1 MAKNPFAG
9 LRTLKEGS
17 SGGEESVSAPQNT
30 AQEESN
36 PAPAVETAT
45 PVPEDTTGAS
55 RKVKKT
61 PARAPR
67 DKPAPAREPVAP
79 PSEGERM
86 LSARVPHSVFEAFDE
101 RVREGRQYFHPAP
114 SKEES
119 LTALVGLLEDK
130 DTFERWL
137 DAIEAARLARAGG
150 RKR

>member
-1 MAKNPFAG
+1 VAKNQFAG
-9 LRTLKEGS
+9 LRSLKAAS
-17 SGGEESVSAPQNT
+17 SRGEETLEAPLETVQD
-30 AQEESN
+30 AH
-36 PAPAVETAT
+36 PAPALEVVSPPSQDQPDT
-45 PVPEDTTGAS
+45 PEE
-55 RKVKKT
+55 VKKT
-61 PARAPR
+61 PARAP
-67 DKPAPAREPVAP
+67 KKESAPAREPVAP

-130 DTFERWL
+130 ATFERWL